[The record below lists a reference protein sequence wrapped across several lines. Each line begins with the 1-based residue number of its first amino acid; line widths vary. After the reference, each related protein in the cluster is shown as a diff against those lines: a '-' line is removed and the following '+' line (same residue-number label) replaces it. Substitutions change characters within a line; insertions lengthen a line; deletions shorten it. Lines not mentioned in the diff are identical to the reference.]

1 MASPYCSLV
10 VRTDIS
16 GLTVQVGPPLLGT
29 FPFQVGPTPPP
40 QFFNIKGIYAQ
51 RTVSCVKKTFDRL
64 DASQSA
70 IYGTKDPF
78 NNNNMNIYV
87 QQLSYA
93 QQVYYQQLLMLFQ
106 KVYAYNSAAYIYAG
120 VHKTTPRYYNFQT
133 SSELSEF
140 REASALINKLYNQV
154 PFYPVSSIFFL
165 PFPPFCN

>member
-10 VRTDIS
+10 VRTDIT
-16 GLTVQVGPPLLGT
+16 GLKVPVGNPLLGT
-29 FPFQVGPTPPP
+29 FQFQVGPTPPP
-40 QFFNIKGIYAQ
+40 EFFTITGIYSQ
-51 RTVSCVKKTFDRL
+51 RTAGCVRDTFDRL

-93 QQVYYQQLLMLFQ
+93 QQVYYQQLLTLFQ
-106 KVYAYNSAAYIYAG
+106 KVYAYNSAAYLYAG
-120 VHKTTPRYYNFQT
+120 VHNTTPRYYNFQT

-140 REASALINKLYNQV
+140 RQASALINKLYNQV